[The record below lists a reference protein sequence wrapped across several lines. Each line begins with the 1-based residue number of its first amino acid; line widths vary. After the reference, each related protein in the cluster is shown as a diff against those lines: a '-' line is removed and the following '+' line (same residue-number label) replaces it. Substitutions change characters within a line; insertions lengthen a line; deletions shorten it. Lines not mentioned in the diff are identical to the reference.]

1 MDGFLIYIVVFIVA
15 LSFISAAKKNVR
27 TINSVTTENLDEEIT
42 QPHID
47 KINSNLPSNAYK
59 HDSPEAGYVIL
70 NGIKR
75 KLEDCKYL

>member
-1 MDGFLIYIVVFIVA
+1 MEGFLIYIVVIIVA
-15 LSFISAAKKNVR
+15 LSFISASKKN
-27 TINSVTTENLDEEIT
+27 INNAKPIAIKNLDEEMS

-47 KINSNLPSNAYK
+47 KINSNLPNNTYK